1 MTERP
6 AAYSGLQKLVHWIT
20 AALVFT
26 LVPVGVYMVRRG
38 AATDFDDLTGRLY
51 TAHKTFGAIVL
62 VLVVLRIVV
71 RLTRGTPPPEPSLAR
86 IQVIA
91 AEAVHGLLYLAL
103 LAVPILGWLGVSAY
117 GAREILGGFSLPE
130 ILAKNEATAKVLLG
144 AHGWAAFGLAALVA
158 AHFGAALLH
167 RFVFKDGV
175 MKRMLP

>member
-6 AAYSGLQKLVHWIT
+6 ATYSGLQKLVHWIT
-20 AALVFT
+20 ALMVFT

-51 TAHKTFGAIVL
+51 TAHKTFGAVVL
-62 VLVVLRIVV
+62 GLVVLRIVV
-71 RLTRGTPPPEPSLAR
+71 RLTRGTPAPDPSLAR

-91 AEAVHGLLYLAL
+91 AEAVHGLIHLAL

-117 GAREILGGFSLPE
+117 GAREILGGLSLPE

-144 AHGWAAFGLAALVA
+144 LHGWAAFGLAALVT
-158 AHFGAALLH
+158 AHFGAALIH

-175 MKRMLP
+175 MKRMLS

>member
-6 AAYSGLQKLVHWIT
+6 AAYSGLQKLVHWVT
-20 AALVFT
+20 ALLVFT
-26 LVPVGVYMVRRG
+26 LLPVGFYMVRRG

-62 VLVVLRIVV
+62 ALVVLRIVV
-71 RLTRGTPPPEPSLAR
+71 RLSRGTPAPEPSLAR

-103 LAVPILGWLGVSAY
+103 LAVPILGWLGASAY
-117 GAREILGGFSLPE
+117 GARDILGGFALPE
-130 ILAKNEATAKVLLG
+130 ILGKNEDLAKVLLG
-144 AHGWAAFGLAALVA
+144 VHGWAAFALAGLVA

-175 MKRMLP
+175 MRRMLP